1 MIENSSIT
9 YKNNYVSLFNII
21 DLIFENY
28 VTDLMNRVLR
38 MNKSVRSEQI
48 KRTIIIV
55 TTISIVVKKKSN
67 NNNKELKKEKDKK
80 RGKVTRMWRVCL
92 RIEILFLSGI
102 ATCGRKNSVDWE
114 NRDCFLSV
122 LNDRCETTWPLC
134 HWLKLYSSRW
144 CGVSKHCVDR
154 SIDKINWYPVKY
166 RTKIIL
172 VVSLLPFD
180 N

>member
-9 YKNNYVSLFNII
+9 YKNYVSLFNII

-55 TTISIVVKKKSN
+55 TTISIVVKKKVIIIIKN
-67 NNNKELKKEKDKK
+67 WRKKKVKK

>member
-55 TTISIVVKKKSN
+55 TTISIVVKKKVIIIIKN
-67 NNNKELKKEKDKK
+67 WRKKKVKK
-80 RGKVTRMWRVCL
+80 RKSDANVKSVSAYRDSILEWHSHVRKEELCWL
-92 RIEILFLSGI
+92 RKSRLF
-102 ATCGRKNSVDWE
+102 
-114 NRDCFLSV
+114 
-122 LNDRCETTWPLC
+122 PLC
-134 HWLKLYSSRW
+134 FK
-144 CGVSKHCVDR
+144 R
-154 SIDKINWYPVKY
+154 SLWNDMAIMP
-166 RTKIIL
+166 L
-172 VVSLLPFD
+172 VEIVFKSVVWRFEALCRS
-180 N
+180 

>member
-55 TTISIVVKKKSN
+55 TTISIVVKKKKSN
-67 NNNKELKKEKDKK
+67 NNNKELKKEKGKKK
-80 RGKVTRMWRVCL
+80 RKSDANVKSVSAYRDS
-92 RIEILFLSGI
+92 ILEWHSHV
-102 ATCGRKNSVDWE
+102 RKE
-114 NRDCFLSV
+114 
-122 LNDRCETTWPLC
+122 ELC
-134 HWLKLYSSRW
+134 
-144 CGVSKHCVDR
+144 
-154 SIDKINWYPVKY
+154 
-166 RTKIIL
+166 
-172 VVSLLPFD
+172 
-180 N
+180 